1 MSKYDKLVQIVTWTR
16 DNYIEQAS
24 EGFGTDIIDG
34 QINAFS
40 WVLELVEG
48 LEERGE

>member
-1 MSKYDKLVQIVTWTR
+1 MSKYDKLVQVVTRIR
-16 DNYIEQAS
+16 DDYVERAA

-34 QINAFS
+34 QIDALS
-40 WVLELVEG
+40 WVLELIEG